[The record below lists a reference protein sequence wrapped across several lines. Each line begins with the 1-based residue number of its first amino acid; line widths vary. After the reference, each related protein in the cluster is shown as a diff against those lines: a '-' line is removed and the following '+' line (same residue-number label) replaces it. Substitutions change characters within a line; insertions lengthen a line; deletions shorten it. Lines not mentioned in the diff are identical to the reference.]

1 MFTSDLPDPPPPG
14 PYRGLHAM
22 MVTLC
27 SITLPV
33 LSLHE
38 EMQNAEEISVALE
51 EVKLLMS
58 GYNDV
63 DEQISRFA

>member
-1 MFTSDLPDPPPPG
+1 
-14 PYRGLHAM
+14 M
-22 MVTLC
+22 MVALC

-58 GYNDV
+58 GYSGV